1 MSSAQKV
8 IKYLAISFAFLL
20 IFGIISGIMS
30 VVIAISSAFSDKND
44 YEIMD
49 EIKDLEVSGEVKLL
63 DVDIA
68 SSNIVIK
75 IGDTF
80 KIETSN
86 KYIQCKQ
93 DYNMIYI
100 TERRHNWFNNSSK
113 SKLTIYIPKDM
124 VLDGMSINSGAGTVS
139 IEELSTR
146 ILNLDLGAGKVNID
160 NLNIYDNT
168 KINGGTGEVTIKNS
182 SLNNLN
188 LNIGIG
194 KFILEAKLFGNSEID
209 HGVGEVNLNLI
220 GEKDDYQIHADKGLG
235 SITISGNEIKDDLI
249 VGNGTNKI
257 NIDGGVGSIDINF
270 INKR

>member
-1 MSSAQKV
+1 MSNAQRV
-8 IKYLAISFAFLL
+8 IKYLAISFAFFLV
-20 IFGIISGIMS
+20 FNIISGIIHGVM
-30 VVIAISSAFSDKND
+30 IIGNIFNDKDD

-49 EIKDLEVSGEVKLL
+49 EVKGL
-63 DVDIA
+63 DVSDNVKVLDVNIT

-75 IGDTF
+75 VGDAF

-100 TERRHNWFNNSSK
+100 TERRHNWFNNSRE
-113 SKLTIYIPKDM
+113 SKLTIYIPEDM
-124 VLDGMSINSGAGTVS
+124 VLDGVSINSGVGTVC

-160 NLNIYDNT
+160 NLNTYDNT
-168 KINGGTGEVTIKNS
+168 KIKGGTGEVTIKNS

-188 LNIGIG
+188 LNIGVG
-194 KFILEAKLFGNSEID
+194 KFTLEAKLFGNSKID
-209 HGVGEVNLNLI
+209 HGIGEVNLNLI

-235 SITISGNEIKDDLI
+235 SITISGNEMKGDLI
-249 VGNGTNKI
+249 LGNGTNKI
-257 NIDGGVGSIDINF
+257 DIDGGIGNIDINF
-270 INKR
+270 MKKN

>member
-20 IFGIISGIMS
+20 IFSIISGIMS
-30 VVIAISSAFSDKND
+30 GVIAISSAFSDKDD

-63 DVDIA
+63 DIDIA

-100 TERRHNWFNNSSK
+100 TEKKHIWFNDSSE
-113 SKLTIYIPKDM
+113 SKLIIYIPKDM
-124 VLDGMSINSGAGTVS
+124 VLDGVSINSGAGTVS
-139 IEELSTR
+139 IDKLSTR
-146 ILNLDLGAGKVNID
+146 ILHLDLGAGKVNID
-160 NLNIYDNT
+160 NLTTLDNT
-168 KINGGTGEVTIKNS
+168 RIDSGAGEVILKNS
-182 SLNNLN
+182 SLNNLD
-188 LNIGIG
+188 LNMGIG
-194 KFILEAKLFGNSEID
+194 KFTLKAKLLENSDID
-209 HGVGEVNLNLI
+209 HGVGEANLNLI
-220 GEKDDYQIHADKGLG
+220 GEKDDYQIHVDKGLG

-257 NIDGGVGSIDINF
+257 NIDGGVGSININF
-270 INKR
+270 MKKN